1 MKKTIFLN
9 AGHSVN
15 DPGAI
20 YNKKK
25 EAEEAMAI
33 RTLLVPLLQKSG
45 FEVLTVPDNLNLTNS
60 IKRVN
65 QHMKNL
71 EDGMAFSIHLNA
83 GGGTGAEIF
92 YYAGSNPSKEYA
104 ETMIDEYCK
113 ELTLTNRGAKADIS
127 TRHKRLGWVRD
138 VNPWSFLIEV
148 GFIDSE
154 SDMKII
160 SNHERVAEALNQ
172 AICKMYGVEPVIV
185 ESKESKIDKIIEDI
199 KKDLNRVNN
208 KLNEIVEL
216 NQ

>member
-1 MKKTIFLN
+1 MKKKIFLN
-9 AGHSVN
+9 AGHSIN
-15 DPGAI
+15 SPGAV
-20 YNKKK
+20 YNKVK

-33 RTLLVPLLQKSG
+33 RNLLVPLLQKSG

-83 GGGTGAEIF
+83 GGGEGAEIF
-92 YYAGSNPSKEYA
+92 YYAGSNPSKKYA
-104 ETMIDEYCK
+104 KTIIDEYCK
-113 ELTLTNRGAKADIS
+113 EMTMTNRGAKADTS
-127 TRHKRLGWVRD
+127 TRHKRLGWIRD

-148 GFIDSE
+148 GFIDSK
-154 SDMKII
+154 SDMDII

-172 AICKMYGVEPVIV
+172 SICKMYGVEPVIHK
-185 ESKESKIDKIIEDI
+185 SNAMKIDKIIEDI
-199 KKDLNRVNN
+199 KKDLNKVNN
-208 KLNEIVEL
+208 RLNEIVEL